1 MLLSRWFSPASGL
14 VVAVLMVVFPGAAT
28 NDDTPDTSKWK
39 VVFSDNFDRE
49 KVGDRWKV
57 AHGDWMVEDG
67 VLKGTLRKRDDVT
80 YEYHDTDIA
89 LKETEIPTIVEVSYD
104 TWSPDEIGSEAK
116 FLTEAADAGIVMGFL
131 GVEHPFYKEKG
142 AMVFV
147 QQTNFTRVASD
158 KTAELAPTVHHKVRL
173 VRNED
178 RVTLFLDGKEILS
191 ADVSNAKELR
201 DLKLHLVGT
210 WGKEGSVVYFD
221 NLLVRVPLDQGK

>member
-1 MLLSRWFSPASGL
+1 MLVSRWLSPASGL
-14 VVAVLMVVFPGAAT
+14 FVAVLIGVSHGAAT

-39 VVFSDNFDRE
+39 VVFSDKFDRD

-57 AHGDWMVEDG
+57 AHGDWTVEDG

-80 YEYHDTDIA
+80 YEYHDADIA

-116 FLTEAADAGIVMGFL
+116 FLTDAADAGIVMGFL
-131 GVEHPFYKEKG
+131 GIEHPFYKEKG

-191 ADVSNAKELR
+191 GDVSQAKELR

-210 WGKEGSVVYFD
+210 WGKEGSVVHFD
-221 NLLVRVPLDQGK
+221 NLEVRVPSEQGK